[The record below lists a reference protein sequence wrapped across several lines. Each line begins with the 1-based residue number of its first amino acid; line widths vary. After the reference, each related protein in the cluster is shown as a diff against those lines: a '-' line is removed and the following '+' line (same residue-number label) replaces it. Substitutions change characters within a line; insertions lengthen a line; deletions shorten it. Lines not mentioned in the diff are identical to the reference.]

1 MSRISLQEQYDNKD
15 VIQQI
20 KILKDAY
27 ADTAEKADSAINSIQ
42 GAINSA
48 NSAAISAEMA
58 NQSANSAVTQV
69 EALTTKVNENTT
81 AIEQVQIE
89 AEQALT
95 DANDAFDQASITQTA
110 EAATITMTRGTGSQE
125 QIPFPIASSVQTGMM
140 NAQTYAGIVN
150 LNARVSK
157 LEASKTVFYVTFSSN
172 SPSQSE
178 LTSLFTTVSGRAP
191 VEGDYLTDIAKSLTY
206 GYDGTNWIKVDTSGD
221 VPIFTSESPG
231 LIKGSTVD
239 GTIAAETDGTGSV
252 NGWDN
257 VKTTLTNHTD
267 SIGTIQS
274 SLSTVEGTVST
285 HDTEIANLNADILT
299 KNDKLTTVTVA
310 LTVGGW
316 DSSAL
321 TQTVSASNVTVDNI
335 VWVSPA
341 PASFDAYGKA
351 GIRATAQADGTIT
364 FTCTK
369 VPAVEIAVEVVA

>member
-1 MSRISLQEQYDNKD
+1 MVRISLQEQYDNKD

-20 KILKDAY
+20 KKVKDDVAS
-27 ADTAEKADSAINSIQ
+27 TASVAEDALSKVINANETSNEALTKAEQAITT
-42 GAINSA
+42 A
-48 NSAAISAEMA
+48 NSASSKADAL
-58 NQSANSAVTQV
+58 QVTVDAHSQ
-69 EALTTKVNENTT
+69 
-81 AIEQVQIE
+81 AIEAVEIQ

-150 LNARVSK
+150 LTARVDK
-157 LEASKTVFYVTFSSN
+157 LEASKTVFYVTFSSDN
-172 SPSQSE
+172 PTQSE
-178 LTSLFTTVSGRAP
+178 ITSVFTTASGRPPAA
-191 VEGDYLTDIAKSLTY
+191 GDYVTDIAKSLTY
-206 GYDGTNWIKVDTSGD
+206 GYNGSAWIKVETSAD
-221 VPIFTSESPG
+221 IPVFTSETPG

-239 GTIAAETDGTGSV
+239 GTVAAEADGTGSV

-257 VKTTLTNHTD
+257 VKTTLSNHTE
-267 SIGTIQS
+267 SIGTINS
-274 SLSTVEGTVST
+274 SLNTVEGEVAGLT
-285 HDTEIANLNADILT
+285 ADLMT
-299 KNDKLTTVTVA
+299 KNDKIVAVTITLTA
-310 LTVGGW
+310 SGW

-321 TQTVSASNVTVDNI
+321 TQTVSASNVTANNI

-351 GIRATAQADGTIT
+351 GIRATTQAEGSIT

-369 VPAVEIAVEVVA
+369 VPAEDLNVEVVA